1 VLQAATVVL
10 PRQVPVLAVAQAA
23 VDLEVVALAPAVAP
37 AAAAVGAAAVVGAA
51 AAGAGAAAAV
61 AAGVAAAADN
71 HCQRATRAS
80 T

>member
-1 VLQAATVVL
+1 
-10 PRQVPVLAVAQAA
+10 

-37 AAAAVGAAAVVGAA
+37 AAAAVGAAVE
-51 AAGAGAAAAV
+51 
-61 AAGVAAAADN
+61 AGVGAAADN